1 MITVDVWSDVA
12 CPWCYLGKRRLETAI
27 AQSSEDVAVVWHS
40 FQLDPTIPHGEH
52 TPHAQALA
60 KKFNTTPERIG
71 EMNQRLIDLGAA
83 EGLEYRFDL
92 YLQANTRDAHRAI
105 HFAQERGLGNQM
117 KDRLMKAQFTEG
129 AIVDDADVLAGLAAE
144 VGLDAGEV
152 LAMLATDQYDDAV
165 QADIDEAA
173 ALGATGVPFFVFDRA
188 FAVSGAQPVRTF
200 VEAIRRSSERRSGE
214 GAGVGN

>member
-12 CPWCYLGKRRLETAI
+12 CPWCYLGKHRLEAAI
-27 AQSSEDVAVVWHS
+27 AASGEEVDVVWHS

-92 YLQANTRDAHRAI
+92 YMQANTRDAHRLI
-105 HFAQERGLGNQM
+105 HFAQGRGFGNQM

-129 AIVDDADVLAGLAAE
+129 AIVDDADVLAGLATE

-152 LAMLATDQYDDAV
+152 RAMLATDEYDDAV

-173 ALGATGVPFFVFDRA
+173 ALGATGVPFFVFDRT

-200 VEAIRRSSERRSGE
+200 ADALRRSKERQAADVRPS
-214 GAGVGN
+214 

>member
-12 CPWCYLGKRRLETAI
+12 CPWCYLGKRRLEKAI
-27 AQSSEDVAVVWHS
+27 EASGEAVSVVWHS

-60 KKFNTTPERIG
+60 KKFNTTPERVG
-71 EMNQRLIDLGAA
+71 EMNQRLLDVGAA

-92 YLQANTRDAHRAI
+92 YMQANTRDAHRVI
-105 HFAQERGLGNQM
+105 HFAQERGLGNEM
-117 KDRLMKAQFTEG
+117 KDRLMRAQFTEG
-129 AIVDDADVLAGLAAE
+129 AIVDDFDVLAGLASE
-144 VGLDAGEV
+144 VGLEADEMR
-152 LAMLATDQYDDAV
+152 AMLATDRYDAAV

-200 VEAIRRSSERRSGE
+200 VDALRRSRERQAAQGQ
-214 GAGVGN
+214 AVTT

>member
-92 YLQANTRDAHRAI
+92 YMQANTRDAHRLI

-117 KDRLMKAQFTEG
+117 KDRLMRAQFTEG

-200 VEAIRRSSERRSGE
+200 ADALRRSAERQAADARQS
-214 GAGVGN
+214 

>member
-12 CPWCYLGKRRLETAI
+12 CPWCYLGKHRLEKAI
-27 AQSSEDVAVVWHS
+27 AASGEDVTVVWHS

-52 TPHAQALA
+52 TPHAEALA
-60 KKFNTTPERIG
+60 KKFNTTPDRIG
-71 EMNQRLIDLGAA
+71 EMNQRLIDMGAA

-92 YLQANTRDAHRAI
+92 YMQANTRDAHRVI

-129 AIVDDADVLAGLAAE
+129 AIVDDFDVLAGLADE
-144 VGLDAGEV
+144 VGLDAAEV
-152 LAMLATDQYDDAV
+152 RAMLATDRYDDAV

-173 ALGATGVPFFVFDRA
+173 ALGATGVPFFVFDRT

-200 VEAIRRSSERRSGE
+200 ADALERSAERQAS
-214 GAGVGN
+214 VG

>member
-12 CPWCYLGKRRLETAI
+12 CPWCYLGKHRLEAAI
-27 AQSSEDVAVVWHS
+27 AESGEDVTVVWHS
-40 FQLDPTIPHGEH
+40 FQLDPTIPHGQH

-92 YLQANTRDAHRAI
+92 YMQANTRDAHRVI
-105 HFAQERGLGNQM
+105 HFAQERGLGNEM

-188 FAVSGAQPVRTF
+188 IAVSGAQPVRTF
-200 VEAIRRSSERRSGE
+200 AEALRRSAEKQASAS
-214 GAGVGN
+214 